1 MPGDQVPF
9 AWQCSA
15 DTEHDLERLRRI
27 MEDKNYIRVDAAEM
41 RSLISRGQANA
52 LRDWPQ
58 FSNSWTR
65 LPVDLYMADGGRYRR
80 RRYAV
85 LSAAHLHSE
94 LRIEAYEPHF
104 QSVTYN
110 NLNGGV
116 LRYFELIEEDAIRCM
131 AMHSMLSIGLEIFNR
146 LAPCNDWRIELH
158 QFRIEAHERLD
169 SLPTPEGR
177 HRDGASFVMMVM
189 IERKNVVGGNT
200 IVYSLD
206 GDRLDEFALSDPL
219 DATFVNDEKIF
230 HEVSPISLREPGLP
244 GHRDMFVAV
253 FRQGKSVREGPRRE
267 VVNARWSSPTES

>member
-1 MPGDQVPF
+1 MVSGDKVPF
-9 AWQCSA
+9 AWRSSA
-15 DTEHDLERLRRI
+15 DTERDLDRLRQA
-27 MEDKNYIRVDAAEM
+27 MEDKKYIRIDAADM

-58 FSNSWTR
+58 FSNSWAR

-85 LSAAHLHSE
+85 LSAAHLDKD
-94 LRIEAYEPHF
+94 LQIEAYEPHF

-116 LRYFELIEEDAIRCM
+116 LRYFELIEDDALRCL
-131 AMHSMLSIGLEIFNR
+131 AMRGMLSIGLEIFSG

-158 QFRIEAHERLD
+158 QFRIEAHEQPD

-200 IVYSLD
+200 IVYGLD
-206 GDRLDEFALSDPL
+206 GDRLDEFVLSDPL

-230 HEVSPISLREPGLP
+230 HEVSPISLLEPGRP

-253 FRQGKSVREGPRRE
+253 FRQGSTVRGGT
-267 VVNARWSSPTES
+267 SPTGS